1 MFTMRNLFRNAYIIL
16 LSVVCMVMMVYAIM
30 LGLGSNASIIVTVP
44 FLLLYHRHMGKR
56 SERFE
61 RFTRIVYYLSANSY
75 VFSGL
80 LKLLLVLIFL

>member
-1 MFTMRNLFRNAYIIL
+1 MCIVIGISAVEYM
-16 LSVVCMVMMVYAIM
+16 LSSNQYAIM

-61 RFTRIVYYLSANSY
+61 RFTRIVYYISDNSY

-80 LKLLLVLIFL
+80 LKLLLVLILL